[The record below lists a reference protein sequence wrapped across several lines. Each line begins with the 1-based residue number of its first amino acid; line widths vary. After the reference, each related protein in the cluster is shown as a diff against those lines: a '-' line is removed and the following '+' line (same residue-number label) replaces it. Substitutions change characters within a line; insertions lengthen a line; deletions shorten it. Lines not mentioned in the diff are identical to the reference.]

1 MDRQL
6 RICSNTGMSA
16 LACRDFKGNALATF
30 NASAALAGAKMIPNY
45 YQAINALPRHV
56 FPHCAYATQK

>member
-1 MDRQL
+1 
-6 RICSNTGMSA
+6 MSA